1 MTNAYTATSGSISTT
16 VSGSGYTV
24 TVYPGQ
30 IDSSKCYISLTGTPT
45 VEASVAYT
53 FPISFVDIYDN
64 LHYQSLS
71 DEISGGMVVS
81 VTADYVDHN
90 NYPSPIGI
98 ADLANWQTTYGTS
111 ITGSASDSSDG
122 TMAASVTIQRA
133 GSYSITAIVDGTEVI
148 GSTFSS
154 VDFQPTTLNAAKCE
168 VLSVPSQI
176 MAGFDYSFKIQGRDQ
191 YSNNLVKTL
200 SAAIGSNKSS
210 EMSLSTNSGV
220 TYSASIVDDTSAGVY
235 RVEYSV
241 PTT

>member
-1 MTNAYTATSGSISTT
+1 
-16 VSGSGYTV
+16 
-24 TVYPGQ
+24 
-30 IDSSKCYISLTGTPT
+30 
-45 VEASVAYT
+45 
-53 FPISFVDIYDN
+53 
-64 LHYQSLS
+64 
-71 DEISGGMVVS
+71 
-81 VTADYVDHN
+81 
-90 NYPSPIGI
+90 
-98 ADLANWQTTYGTS
+98 
-111 ITGSASDSSDG
+111 
-122 TMAASVTIQRA
+122 MAASVTIQRA